1 MSSNMFESKVNK
13 SVDDS
18 DDDSDPISESDIDSS
33 SLDSSSDNPRIVC
46 QVISKI
52 PNKSFDQIMNGNK
65 RKNKK
70 YRNPAPKDYLD
81 QILKNIEELTK
92 NVDYKNKS
100 KTVIDSDN
108 NSILSR
114 KKLNL
119 DQFESEIMKNLS
131 NKIIE
136 NIEDLNKKREEFI
149 ETINKLNEQIENP
162 NEKSKE
168 SSSSDT
174 FEEHSDENQEDN
186 QEVNQEINEPE
197 TINDEKLIQV
207 SNEIIAN
214 CKNKLRNYQYFFFGC
229 LLVLILVSI
238 FNSTH

>member
-1 MSSNMFESKVNK
+1 MSSNKFESKVNK
-13 SVDDS
+13 S

-33 SLDSSSDNPRIVC
+33 SLDSSSDNPKIIC
-46 QVISKI
+46 HVISQKI
-52 PNKSFDQIMNGNK
+52 PNKSYDQIINENR

-70 YRNPAPKDYLD
+70 HRNPASKDYLD

-100 KTVIDSDN
+100 KIVIDSDN
-108 NSILSR
+108 NSIISR

-149 ETINKLNEQIENP
+149 ETINKLNEQIEKP

-168 SSSSDT
+168 ISSLDS
-174 FEEHSDENQEDN
+174 FEEFSEDNQEDN
-186 QEVNQEINEPE
+186 QEINQEINEPE

>member
-1 MSSNMFESKVNK
+1 MSSNKFESKVNK

-18 DDDSDPISESDIDSS
+18 DPISESDTDSS
-33 SLDSSSDNPRIVC
+33 SLDSSSDNPKIVC

-100 KTVIDSDN
+100 KIVIDSDN

-149 ETINKLNEQIENP
+149 ETINKLNEQIEKP

-168 SSSSDT
+168 ISSLDS
-174 FEEHSDENQEDN
+174 FEEFSEDNQEDD

>member
-1 MSSNMFESKVNK
+1 MFESKVNK
-13 SVDDS
+13 SV
-18 DDDSDPISESDIDSS
+18 DDSDPISESDIDSS
-33 SLDSSSDNPRIVC
+33 SLDSSSDNPKIVC

-100 KTVIDSDN
+100 KIVIDRDN

-136 NIEDLNKKREEFI
+136 NIEDLNKKRGEFI
-149 ETINKLNEQIENP
+149 ETINKLNEQIEKP

-168 SSSSDT
+168 ISSLDS
-174 FEEHSDENQEDN
+174 FEEFSEDNQEDN
-186 QEVNQEINEPE
+186 QEVNQEVNEPE
-197 TINDEKLIQV
+197 TMNDEKLIQV

-214 CKNKLRNYQYFFFGC
+214 CKNKLRNYQYFFVGC

>member
-1 MSSNMFESKVNK
+1 MFESKVNK

-18 DDDSDPISESDIDSS
+18 DDDSDPISESDTDSS
-33 SLDSSSDNPRIVC
+33 SLDSSSDNPKIVC

-149 ETINKLNEQIENP
+149 ETINKLNEQVEKP

-168 SSSSDT
+168 ISSLDS
-174 FEEHSDENQEDN
+174 FEEFSEDN
-186 QEVNQEINEPE
+186 QEVNQEDNQEINEPE

>member
-1 MSSNMFESKVNK
+1 MFESKVNK

-33 SLDSSSDNPRIVC
+33 SLDSSSDNPKIVC

-149 ETINKLNEQIENP
+149 ETINKLNEQIEKP

-168 SSSSDT
+168 ISSLDS
-174 FEEHSDENQEDN
+174 FEEFSEENQEDN
-186 QEVNQEINEPE
+186 QEVNEPE

>member
-1 MSSNMFESKVNK
+1 MFESKVNK

-18 DDDSDPISESDIDSS
+18 VDDSDPISESDTDSS
-33 SLDSSSDNPRIVC
+33 SLDSSSDNPKIVC

-100 KTVIDSDN
+100 KIVIDSDN

-149 ETINKLNEQIENP
+149 ETINKLNEQIEKP

-168 SSSSDT
+168 ISSLDS
-174 FEEHSDENQEDN
+174 FEEFSEDNQEDN
-186 QEVNQEINEPE
+186 QEVNQEVNEPE

-214 CKNKLRNYQYFFFGC
+214 CKNKLRNYQYFFVGC

>member
-1 MSSNMFESKVNK
+1 
-13 SVDDS
+13 
-18 DDDSDPISESDIDSS
+18 
-33 SLDSSSDNPRIVC
+33 
-46 QVISKI
+46 
-52 PNKSFDQIMNGNK
+52 
-65 RKNKK
+65 
-70 YRNPAPKDYLD
+70 
-81 QILKNIEELTK
+81 
-92 NVDYKNKS
+92 
-100 KTVIDSDN
+100 
-108 NSILSR
+108 
-114 KKLNL
+114 
-119 DQFESEIMKNLS
+119 MKNLS

-149 ETINKLNEQIENP
+149 ETINKLNEQIEKP

-168 SSSSDT
+168 ISSLDS
-174 FEEHSDENQEDN
+174 FEEFSEDNQEDN

-214 CKNKLRNYQYFFFGC
+214 CKNKLRNYQYFFVGC

>member
-1 MSSNMFESKVNK
+1 MSSNKFESKVNK
-13 SVDDS
+13 SV
-18 DDDSDPISESDIDSS
+18 DDSDPISESDIDSS
-33 SLDSSSDNPRIVC
+33 SLDSSSDNPKIVC

-100 KTVIDSDN
+100 KIVIDRDN

-136 NIEDLNKKREEFI
+136 NIEDLNNKREEFI
-149 ETINKLNEQIENP
+149 ETINKLNEQIEKP

-168 SSSSDT
+168 ISSLDS
-174 FEEHSDENQEDN
+174 FEEFSEDN
-186 QEVNQEINEPE
+186 QEVKEPE

>member
-1 MSSNMFESKVNK
+1 MFESKVNK

-18 DDDSDPISESDIDSS
+18 DPISESDTDSS
-33 SLDSSSDNPRIVC
+33 SLDSSSDNPKIVC

-100 KTVIDSDN
+100 KIVIDSDN
-108 NSILSR
+108 NSIISR

-136 NIEDLNKKREEFI
+136 NIEDLNNKREEFI
-149 ETINKLNEQIENP
+149 ETINKLNEQIEKP

-168 SSSSDT
+168 ISSLDS
-174 FEEHSDENQEDN
+174 FEEFSEDNQEDN

-214 CKNKLRNYQYFFFGC
+214 CKNKLRNYQYFFVGC

>member
-1 MSSNMFESKVNK
+1 MSSNKFESKVNK

-18 DDDSDPISESDIDSS
+18 DMFFESDSSNNSSDSS
-33 SLDSSSDNPRIVC
+33 SNNLPDNPRIIC
-46 QVISKI
+46 HVISQNI
-52 PNKSFDQIMNGNK
+52 PNRTYHQIMNGN
-65 RKNKK
+65 RRRNKK
-70 YRNPAPKDYLD
+70 YRNPASKDYLD

-92 NVDYKNKS
+92 NVDYNENKP
-100 KTVIDSDN
+100 KMVIDSHN

-119 DQFESEIMKNLS
+119 DQFESEVMKNLS

-136 NIEDLNKKREEFI
+136 NIEDLNKKHEEII
-149 ETINKLNEQIENP
+149 ETINKLNEP
-162 NEKSKE
+162 NDPEEESKD

-174 FEEHSDENQEDN
+174 FEESSETSSSEDN
-186 QEVNQEINEPE
+186 QEVNEPE
-197 TINDEKLIQV
+197 TINDEKLIQI
-207 SNEIIAN
+207 SNELIEN

-238 FNSTH
+238 FNSSH

>member
-1 MSSNMFESKVNK
+1 MFESKVNK
-13 SVDDS
+13 SVDGS

-33 SLDSSSDNPRIVC
+33 SLDSSSDNPKIVC

-100 KTVIDSDN
+100 KIVIDSDN
-108 NSILSR
+108 NSIISR

-149 ETINKLNEQIENP
+149 ETINKLNEPIEKP

-186 QEVNQEINEPE
+186 QEGNQEINEPE

>member
-1 MSSNMFESKVNK
+1 MFESKVNK
-13 SVDDS
+13 SV
-18 DDDSDPISESDIDSS
+18 DDSDPISESDIDSS
-33 SLDSSSDNPRIVC
+33 SLDSSSDNPKIVC

-70 YRNPAPKDYLD
+70 YRNPATKDYLD

-100 KTVIDSDN
+100 KIVIDSDN

-136 NIEDLNKKREEFI
+136 NIEDLNNKREEFI
-149 ETINKLNEQIENP
+149 ETINKLNEQIEKP

-168 SSSSDT
+168 ISSLDS
-174 FEEHSDENQEDN
+174 FEEFSEDNQEDN

-214 CKNKLRNYQYFFFGC
+214 CKNKLRNYQYFFVGC

>member
-1 MSSNMFESKVNK
+1 MSSNKFESKVNK
-13 SVDDS
+13 SV
-18 DDDSDPISESDIDSS
+18 DDSDPISESDIDSS
-33 SLDSSSDNPRIVC
+33 SLDSSSDNPKIVC

-70 YRNPAPKDYLD
+70 YRNPAPKDCLD

-100 KTVIDSDN
+100 KIVIDSDN

-136 NIEDLNKKREEFI
+136 NIEDLNNKREEFI
-149 ETINKLNEQIENP
+149 ETINKLNEQIEKP

-168 SSSSDT
+168 ISSLDS
-174 FEEHSDENQEDN
+174 FEEFSEDNQEDN

-214 CKNKLRNYQYFFFGC
+214 CKNKLRNYQYFFVGC

>member
-1 MSSNMFESKVNK
+1 MFESKVNK

-33 SLDSSSDNPRIVC
+33 SLDSYSDNPRIIC
-46 QVISKI
+46 HVISQKI
-52 PNKSFDQIMNGNK
+52 PNKSYDQIINENR

-70 YRNPAPKDYLD
+70 HRNPASKDYLD
-81 QILKNIEELTK
+81 EILKNIEELTK

-100 KTVIDSDN
+100 KIVIDRDN

-149 ETINKLNEQIENP
+149 ETINKLNEQIEKP

-168 SSSSDT
+168 ISSLDS
-174 FEEHSDENQEDN
+174 FEEFSEDN
-186 QEVNQEINEPE
+186 QEVNQEVNEPE

-229 LLVLILVSI
+229 LLVFILVSI

>member
-1 MSSNMFESKVNK
+1 MSSNKFESKVNK
-13 SVDDS
+13 SV
-18 DDDSDPISESDIDSS
+18 DDSDPISESDIDSS
-33 SLDSSSDNPRIVC
+33 SLDSSSDNPKIVC

-136 NIEDLNKKREEFI
+136 NIEDLNKKRGEFI
-149 ETINKLNEQIENP
+149 ETINKLNEQIEKP

-168 SSSSDT
+168 ISSLDS
-174 FEEHSDENQEDN
+174 FEEFSEDDQEDN

-214 CKNKLRNYQYFFFGC
+214 CKNKLRNYQYFFVGC